1 MQSEHEIINALW
13 HAHRKGSSR
22 PLREAIHAARDYGL
36 TDAQIAAELLTT
48 AEEVAKLT
56 HKGTREAARYWL
68 AVGPL
73 AALASVGSELTT
85 TI

>member
-1 MQSEHEIINALW
+1 MQSDHEIINALW
-13 HAHRKGSSR
+13 DAHRKGSSR

-48 AEEVAKLT
+48 AEEVGRLA
-56 HKGTREAARYWL
+56 HKRSGEAPRYWL

-73 AALASVGSELTT
+73 VALASVGSELTAT
-85 TI
+85 L